1 MDIYT
6 AMYSLFFLV
15 DDKLLMTKQGS
26 NYDVDIDIKARD
38 SATQENLKG
47 LLDPLLGPLHDVLD
61 KVEAL
66 LDGLG
71 LRRRHHHDH
80 HDYNHDV
87 SEGTIYNY
95 GPSDNHIHERSF
107 YADAIPGTAALV
119 VRVVG
124 ALSLKTVLIESRA
137 MMIR

>member
-1 MDIYT
+1 
-6 AMYSLFFLV
+6 MYSLFFLV

-26 NYDVDIDIKARD
+26 NHDVDIDIKARD

-47 LLDPLLGPLHDVLD
+47 LLDPLLGSLDEVLD
-61 KVEAL
+61 KVGAL

-80 HDYNHDV
+80 NHDV
-87 SEGTIYNY
+87 SEDTIYNY

-107 YADAIPGTAALV
+107 YTDVIPGTAALV
-119 VRVVG
+119 VRVVD
-124 ALSLKTVLIESRA
+124 ALSLKTVLTESRA

>member
-6 AMYSLFFLV
+6 AMYSLSFLV

-26 NYDVDIDIKARD
+26 NHDVDIDIKARD

-80 HDYNHDV
+80 NHDV
-87 SEGTIYNY
+87 SEDTIYNY

-107 YADAIPGTAALV
+107 YTDVIPGTAALV